1 MRSVNSNATA
11 ELISVKG
18 ASGAAKF
25 GKYRVRSAWAT
36 QDQSE
41 KATQTGSTNRAVV
54 LRGHLRRC
62 LQ

>member
-1 MRSVNSNATA
+1 ATA

-18 ASGAAKF
+18 ASGAEKF
-25 GKYRVRSAWAT
+25 GKYRMRSACAK

-41 KATQTGSTNRAVV
+41 KAMQTGSTNRAVV